1 MTTLITKYDEDISRA
16 MELSYRRYLVRVCM
30 VVALP
35 ALIVFTIRDFY
46 IGRLLVGF
54 TLLTMILILAS
65 LFFLIRKPQFKSKE
79 NLFYQYFLT
88 ALFIL
93 FGFYLVYSIGFEGDL
108 SRIPWAYV
116 FPVMVFFA
124 LGASRAMLWV
134 ILLLASLLSLD
145 FYLSSNE
152 HALLDD
158 LKLRFY
164 ISFLLVIMASFFFER
179 LKKRY
184 QSELIENQRTLQA
197 SENRYR
203 NAYEQLEKEV
213 RERRRT
219 EAALRE
225 SEESYRALVE
235 DMPALV
241 CRFIPDGTL
250 TFVNDSY
257 CRYFEKTRDALVGA
271 NFFQFIPEEERENVK
286 NQYRSLT
293 REKPVINYEH
303 KVLAIDGSI
312 RWQSWTDRALF
323 DETGNL
329 NQYQSIGVD
338 ITKSKRTEQALRE
351 SEERFREMAELMP
364 QTVFEMDL
372 TGRLTFVNRNA
383 FDTFGYTQQDFDRGL
398 SSWEI
403 ITPQDRHRAME
414 NVAKILNGEA
424 IGLNEYTARRKDGS
438 TFPIM
443 IHSAAIVR
451 EGQLMGLRG
460 FIIDMTERKRAEEE
474 RIKLETQFQQA
485 QRLET
490 IGTLAGGI
498 AHDFNNLMTT
508 ILGNTSLVLY
518 DIDPS
523 HPHYEPLKNIE
534 RQIKRGAELTTQLL
548 GYARKGKY
556 YVKPVSL
563 NLIVEESSTAFGRTR
578 KELTILRELASGLS
592 PIEADK
598 GQIQQVLLNLFV
610 NAADAMPDGGKLIL
624 KTKNVR
630 HNEIKSK
637 HYDPTPGNYVSLSV
651 TDTGVGMDENILER
665 IFDPFFTTK
674 ETGKG
679 SGLGLA
685 SVYGIVK
692 NHGGY
697 IDVQSEKNRGTC
709 FRIFFPASDKKV
721 TEPKEPTPEIKQGSG
736 TILIVDDE
744 EMVLDIGIKVLKKL
758 GYTVLNAKNGLEA
771 VALFQEHGDTI
782 NLVILDIVMPD
793 IGGGE
798 VYDRL
803 KEIRPDVKVLLSS
816 GYSIDGQA
824 RDIMDRGCD
833 GFIQKPFS
841 MKALSEKLSEI
852 LANK

>member
-1 MTTLITKYDEDISRA
+1 
-16 MELSYRRYLVRVCM
+16 M

-54 TLLTMILILAS
+54 TLLTMVLILVS

-630 HNEIKSK
+630 HKEIKSK
-637 HYDPTPGNYVSLSV
+637 HFDPTPGNYVSLSI

-758 GYTVLNAKNGLEA
+758 GYTVLNAKNGREA

>member
-1 MTTLITKYDEDISRA
+1 
-16 MELSYRRYLVRVCM
+16 M

-134 ILLLASLLSLD
+134 IVLLASLLSLD

-630 HNEIKSK
+630 HKEIKSK
-637 HYDPTPGNYVSLSV
+637 HFDPTPGNYVSLSI

-758 GYTVLNAKNGLEA
+758 GYTVLNAKNGREA

>member
-1 MTTLITKYDEDISRA
+1 
-16 MELSYRRYLVRVCM
+16 M

-46 IGRLLVGF
+46 IGRFLVGF

-637 HYDPTPGNYVSLSV
+637 HFDPTPGNYVSLSV

-758 GYTVLNAKNGLEA
+758 GYTVLNAKNGREA